1 LGAYAF
7 TSASNLYDDLFFSP
21 TTPTLMLLTAFSF
34 TSKPFSHHL
43 LALVVLP
50 SVLRS
55 SHQAYTILYYTG
67 QCGTPWCATLVA
79 SCLPW
84 VAGALVTHLQVY
96 SYLVNW
102 TALAAGMCVQWVSP
116 MFMWAQAAKE
126 ANRYEANY
134 RESMQ
139 MII

>member
-1 LGAYAF
+1 
-7 TSASNLYDDLFFSP
+7 
-21 TTPTLMLLTAFSF
+21 M
-34 TSKPFSHHL
+34 
-43 LALVVLP
+43 
-50 SVLRS
+50 
-55 SHQAYTILYYTG
+55 I
-67 QCGTPWCATLVA
+67 A

-84 VAGALVTHLQVY
+84 LAGAVITHLQVY

-102 TALAAGMCVQWVSP
+102 TALVAGMCVQWVSP

-139 MII
+139 MIISEAESANGGE